1 MKDTMD
7 YEGRLLTQRECY
19 QIGYK
24 HGRETGL
31 REALAEANYDDPYSS
46 CDCAAAI
53 ERLLEQKP

>member
-19 QIGYK
+19 QIGYDK
-24 HGRETGL
+24 GREAGL
-31 REALAEANYDDPYSS
+31 IAAKNECHNYHEI
-46 CDCAAAI
+46 CDAVAAI